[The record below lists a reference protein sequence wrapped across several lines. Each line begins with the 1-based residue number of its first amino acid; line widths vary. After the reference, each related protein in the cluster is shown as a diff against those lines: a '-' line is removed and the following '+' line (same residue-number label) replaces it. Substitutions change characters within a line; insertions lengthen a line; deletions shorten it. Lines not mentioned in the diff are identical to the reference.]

1 MAFKAKMSKR
11 FARKAAPVRSKD
23 VCIIDTASVAGTK
36 RIEGFEGVASKL
48 DIADKLFFKRD
59 RKNKFDEWSVNVY
72 TKTGKRIGLLP
83 FGENEI
89 VARLL
94 DSNRTVYGRVKRLE
108 KRSSWVNLEMR
119 IFLAA

>member
-1 MAFKAKMSKR
+1 MAFKTKMSTR
-11 FARKAAPVRSKD
+11 FARKAAPVRAKD

-36 RIEGFEGVASKL
+36 RIEGFEGVASSL
-48 DIADKLFFKRD
+48 GIADKLLFKRN
-59 RKNKFDEWSVNVY
+59 RKNKFDEWTVDVY
-72 TKTGKRIGLLP
+72 TQEGKRIGLLP
-83 FGENEI
+83 LGENEI

-108 KRSSWVNLEMR
+108 QRSSWVNLEMR